1 MGKLEDSVRAEIRR
15 TRINKAIIGTLI
27 VGGGL
32 PLALVAPNV
41 LGALGK
47 LGLLNVSQKKQTI
60 AKSLNRLI
68 ERGYVE
74 MRRRGTQTS
83 ALLTLKG
90 ERFAARIGEGS
101 VAPKKPKRWDGKWR
115 VLIFDIP
122 ERSKNTREQIRQTLL
137 SIGFQRL
144 QDSVWVYPYDCEDFI
159 TVLKFDFRIGKD
171 LLYVIADH
179 IEQDISLRT
188 HFGLTRS

>member
-1 MGKLEDSVRAEIRR
+1 MGKLEKESSRRKKRADIQRIILATISKASVMTVE
-15 TRINKAIIGTLI
+15 L
-27 VGGGL
+27 
-32 PLALVAPNV
+32 LAPGVIEV
-41 LGALGK
+41 MED
-47 LGLLNVSQKKQTI
+47 LGLMPKRRQPDIIKRSQSRMIERGLLLWDNRRLRLTPKGERR
-60 AKSLNRLI
+60 LRLI
-68 ERGYVE
+68 E
-74 MRRRGTQTS
+74 
-83 ALLTLKG
+83 
-90 ERFAARIGEGS
+90 ARDFQF
-101 VAPKKPKRWDGKWR
+101 KKPKKWDGRWR

-122 ERSKNTREQIRQTLL
+122 ERSKNTREQIRHTLL

-159 TVLKFDFRIGKD
+159 TVLKLDFRIGKD